1 MHSDNK
7 HVKDS
12 ESLIVQYD
20 DDYADIPQPQINGD
34 TLTIT
39 RVPR

>member
-20 DDYADIPQPQINGD
+20 DHYRRHSSD
-34 TLTIT
+34 TN
-39 RVPR
+39 